1 MNTMG
6 LNISIRNSGD
16 VAILDL
22 RGRSTVNNGESELL
36 SSRLKGLI
44 ASGVRNLLL
53 NVRDLAKI
61 DTSGVSIFV
70 ETYVSLKRQGGGLKL
85 LFSRGQVLEVLTA
98 FRLQDIIPSFE
109 DEAQALATF
118 APLTFFAKP

>member
-1 MNTMG
+1 MG
-6 LNISIRNSGD
+6 LHISIRNSGD

-70 ETYVSLKRQGGGLKL
+70 ETYVFLKHQGGGFKL
-85 LFSRGQVLEVLTA
+85 LCPHGPVLEVLTA
-98 FRLQDIIPSFE
+98 LHLADIIPTF
-109 DEAQALATF
+109 DHEAVALASF
-118 APLTFFAKP
+118 